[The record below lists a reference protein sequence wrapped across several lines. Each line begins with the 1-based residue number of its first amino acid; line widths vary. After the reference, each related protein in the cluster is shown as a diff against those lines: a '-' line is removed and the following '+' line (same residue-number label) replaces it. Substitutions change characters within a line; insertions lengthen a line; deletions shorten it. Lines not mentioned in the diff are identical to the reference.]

1 MRRGSDL
8 NHFLT
13 SQRNGDV
20 SLSVSAVA
28 MIGDGVC
35 RSHSRSG
42 TQLGWCGR
50 EPPSRIAGPSAG
62 RSAGSRLG
70 AESLMLLASL
80 LLPLCGQSLA
90 PTDRSFRSAAGSAD
104 GRHGYGQKMPLLQ

>member
-50 EPPSRIAGPSAG
+50 EPLPALRVHLPGARPA
-62 RSAGSRLG
+62 LG
-70 AESLMLLASL
+70 LAL
-80 LLPLCGQSLA
+80 
-90 PTDRSFRSAAGSAD
+90 RV
-104 GRHGYGQKMPLLQ
+104 